1 MKIIVGLGNPGL
13 RYRNTRHN
21 VGFMVIK
28 ALSETHRIRLGKK
41 GFNGTYGI
49 GRVNRREVMLF
60 KPSTYMNLSGEAVN
74 AVLASKA
81 EDTAKN
87 VLVISDDFNLP
98 LGSIRFR
105 EKGTAGGHNGLQ
117 SIIDRIGPEF
127 ARLRVGIGSATTG
140 DTSSYVL
147 APFPRGERREVKEA
161 IQNASQAVEMWIRED
176 RMNMPVL

>member
-28 ALSETHRIRLGKK
+28 ALSETYRIRLGKK
-41 GFNGTYGI
+41 GFNGTYGV
-49 GRVNRREVMLF
+49 GRITGREVMLF

-81 EDTAKN
+81 EDKAKD

-98 LGSIRFR
+98 LGNIRFR
-105 EKGTAGGHNGLQ
+105 GKGSAGGHNGLQ
-117 SIIDRIGPEF
+117 SIIDRIGPDF
-127 ARLRVGIGSATTG
+127 ARLRVGIGAATIG
-140 DTSSYVL
+140 DTSKYVL
-147 APFPRGERREVKEA
+147 APFPRGERLEIKEV
-161 IQNASQAVEMWIRED
+161 IQNAARAVEMWIKED
-176 RMNMPVL
+176 ETNMSVL